1 MARRV
6 AEMILEFAGEGG
18 RGGRTHFVGGFADI
32 PTLKEEFPGDV
43 HPVGS
48 DVGLG
53 RFAGQSLDFRI

>member
-1 MARRV
+1 
-6 AEMILEFAGEGG
+6 MILEFAGEGG